1 MACLSQDSAFSD
13 RVQGGQLHLPPRT
26 VGPLYAGYE
35 PRRRHTAF
43 SPTTTTPTGTRACA
57 AAWTSP
63 TPFPGHA
70 GRIRRA
76 PDDLLLAGDLSW
88 KDSDNSDE
96 ATSAETPYRLMAW
109 SRKDLLEILCTE
121 MGKERKYTGLT
132 KQKIIENLFKIV
144 SEKKSRKHVEDTFS
158 TPHSSTGEPQ
168 TPTKRQRKNDHPLRL
183 PTTENIFKGKDEVQ
197 RIRTKLDGSYCCT
210 YCGKMNSLV
219 GCWRK
224 QLMVAKDA
232 RRVDV
237 LCHRVFLSHKILCGT
252 HKYQKVHK
260 IVEEAL
266 KKLESEVGPLDGG
279 NGQPNMGRGIVN
291 RLSVGAEVQR
301 LCAQAIEVLDI
312 MSSSL
317 TSSAHLQKA
326 NLDPSEELLGCAIWH
341 RKVDGA
347 GYLAEPT
354 GTLYKP
360 NRRFLITELFPSTE
374 YVFKIVAFS
383 ERRELENWEV
393 GVTTCELLSEDV
405 ITNPVAEETMAK
417 TNRIGLSNPS
427 PEGIEP
433 QKSSDQIYS
442 CKEINE
448 ETEGL
453 SESALDE
460 EPNSTLNTDSNQ
472 DSNSTEQN
480 QPIDAP
486 KLDNVLEMVAVP
498 LVPVPVCRPVAE
510 PANSSLVYHL
520 RIPCPNQRES
530 GSSLQRR
537 CEKYEEL
544 GMKDGLLEG
553 GDYEYCVKVIR
564 WLECKG
570 LIESNFR
577 VKFLT
582 WFSLRANSQEKRILS
597 AYVDT
602 LIDDPRSLAGQ
613 VVDTFSDAIFSK
625 RSPLLPTGS
634 KYEHQKRDYGFTP
647 AKLTVL
653 IRARHSHEFATSHS
667 PAFINPFIKETRL
680 IRFASPHTTDAEEK
694 RPFVF
699 LPPPI
704 RVQDPSSFPASG
716 KLFLHCYVSLPWRPL
731 GFVSILDAVFL
742 PFVRLFRGLTSI
754 ETVPFTSHPSAEVTL
769 FITKMKQL
777 YLRSRSIKRLFSS
790 LSARRSTEYNSCK
803 GTKSDSGSVEPGVK
817 RAQMPS
823 WRCFSYEEI
832 NKATRGF
839 HQDNL
844 VGRGGYAEVYRG
856 ELEDGQIIAVKR
868 LTSAASDEHKEKEFL
883 TELGTVGHVRHP
895 NVTALLGCCIDKDL
909 YLVFEC
915 KFTTNSLDASLH
927 EIIVGTARGLHYLH
941 KECQRRII
949 HRDIKASNIL
959 LSACFQPQISDFGL
973 AKWLPSEWTHRA
985 VAPIEGTFGC
995 LAPEYFTR
1003 GIVDEKTDVFAFGVL
1018 ILEVISGR
1026 KPVDGSHKSLL
1037 SWAKP
1042 YLNDV
1047 KIEMLV
1053 DARLEDYDFDQLKRL
1068 TFIASLCI
1076 RASPSWRPSM
1086 LEVLD
1091 LIEGSHVSPEKW
1103 EMPEVEVEEEDELW
1117 SFDDLDECDT
1127 PTSSAST
1134 ICSKEAV

>member
-1 MACLSQDSAFSD
+1 M
-13 RVQGGQLHLPPRT
+13 
-26 VGPLYAGYE
+26 
-35 PRRRHTAF
+35 
-43 SPTTTTPTGTRACA
+43 
-57 AAWTSP
+57 
-63 TPFPGHA
+63 
-70 GRIRRA
+70 
-76 PDDLLLAGDLSW
+76 
-88 KDSDNSDE
+88 
-96 ATSAETPYRLMAW
+96 
-109 SRKDLLEILCTE
+109 
-121 MGKERKYTGLT
+121 
-132 KQKIIENLFKIV
+132 
-144 SEKKSRKHVEDTFS
+144 
-158 TPHSSTGEPQ
+158 
-168 TPTKRQRKNDHPLRL
+168 
-183 PTTENIFKGKDEVQ
+183 
-197 RIRTKLDGSYCCT
+197 
-210 YCGKMNSLV
+210 
-219 GCWRK
+219 
-224 QLMVAKDA
+224 
-232 RRVDV
+232 
-237 LCHRVFLSHKILCGT
+237 
-252 HKYQKVHK
+252 
-260 IVEEAL
+260 
-266 KKLESEVGPLDGG
+266 
-279 NGQPNMGRGIVN
+279 
-291 RLSVGAEVQR
+291 
-301 LCAQAIEVLDI
+301 
-312 MSSSL
+312 
-317 TSSAHLQKA
+317 
-326 NLDPSEELLGCAIWH
+326 
-341 RKVDGA
+341 
-347 GYLAEPT
+347 
-354 GTLYKP
+354 
-360 NRRFLITELFPSTE
+360 
-374 YVFKIVAFS
+374 
-383 ERRELENWEV
+383 
-393 GVTTCELLSEDV
+393 
-405 ITNPVAEETMAK
+405 
-417 TNRIGLSNPS
+417 
-427 PEGIEP
+427 
-433 QKSSDQIYS
+433 
-442 CKEINE
+442 
-448 ETEGL
+448 
-453 SESALDE
+453 
-460 EPNSTLNTDSNQ
+460 
-472 DSNSTEQN
+472 
-480 QPIDAP
+480 
-486 KLDNVLEMVAVP
+486 
-498 LVPVPVCRPVAE
+498 
-510 PANSSLVYHL
+510 
-520 RIPCPNQRES
+520 
-530 GSSLQRR
+530 
-537 CEKYEEL
+537 
-544 GMKDGLLEG
+544 
-553 GDYEYCVKVIR
+553 
-564 WLECKG
+564 
-570 LIESNFR
+570 
-577 VKFLT
+577 
-582 WFSLRANSQEKRILS
+582 
-597 AYVDT
+597 
-602 LIDDPRSLAGQ
+602 
-613 VVDTFSDAIFSK
+613 
-625 RSPLLPTGS
+625 GS

-647 AKLTVL
+647 AKSTVL

-817 RAQMPS
+817 PAQMPS

-883 TELGTVGHVRHP
+883 TELD
-895 NVTALLGCCIDKDL
+895 A
-909 YLVFEC
+909 
-915 KFTTNSLDASLH
+915 NSPPIAWTLRY

-1076 RASPSWRPSM
+1076 RASPAWRPSM